1 MVEWWSC
8 SNPRAEKKVCCI
20 FSPRP
25 DPGET
30 TAIPSPPHIRV
41 VSSRVRFVCL
51 RRRPPLAG
59 VFRCLCF
66 VSVADDFAGI
76 GWTARHSPGTDFDGV
91 EPDQTHHHSTRQAA
105 LLVEIGPEGR
115 APTQQPPE
123 LTPYLRPFLRGSY
136 FYVYLGEERKRR
148 NLRRRNK
155 ENTLQTE
162 DRRTGKGLRCSLLIT
177 GYPFHYKGVHYL

>member
-1 MVEWWSC
+1 MVVLESTGG
-8 SNPRAEKKVCCI
+8 KKVCCF

-59 VFRCLCF
+59 VFRCLCC

-105 LLVEIGPEGR
+105 
-115 APTQQPPE
+115 A
-123 LTPYLRPFLRGSY
+123 
-136 FYVYLGEERKRR
+136 
-148 NLRRRNK
+148 
-155 ENTLQTE
+155 
-162 DRRTGKGLRCSLLIT
+162 RTGSARVPASRAG
-177 GYPFHYKGVHYL
+177 F